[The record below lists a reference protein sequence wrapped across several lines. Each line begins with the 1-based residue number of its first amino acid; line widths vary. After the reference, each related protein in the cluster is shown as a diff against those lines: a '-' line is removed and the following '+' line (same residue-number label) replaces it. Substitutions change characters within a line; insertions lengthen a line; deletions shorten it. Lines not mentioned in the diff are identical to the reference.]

1 MSVQVEGQK
10 DHAFKLFYYDADRKE
25 NVVRE
30 ILKYVYTVLEMKRSS
45 DRIRSLK
52 LGDKN
57 SFSVRS
63 RVGCQ
68 LCEIVGEVVKL
79 GREW

>member
-57 SFSVRS
+57 LFQSDQELDVSYA
-63 RVGCQ
+63 
-68 LCEIVGEVVKL
+68 KL
-79 GREW
+79 WMKL